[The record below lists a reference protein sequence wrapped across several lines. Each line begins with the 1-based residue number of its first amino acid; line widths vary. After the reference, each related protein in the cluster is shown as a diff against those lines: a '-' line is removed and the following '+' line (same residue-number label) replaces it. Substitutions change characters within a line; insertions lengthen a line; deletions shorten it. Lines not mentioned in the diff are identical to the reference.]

1 MSIKVY
7 SVGDKKKVAINTG
20 IKIKKYS
27 LPNGNIVSILCGKSK
42 NKRVACTII
51 TNEKPK
57 KPCATGSRTK
67 KGAICHRK

>member
-7 SVGDKKKVAINTG
+7 SVGDKKKVAIVTG

-27 LPNGNIVSILCGKSK
+27 LPNGNVVSILCGKSK
-42 NKRVACTII
+42 DKRVACTII

-57 KPCATGSRTK
+57 PCKSGPRTK
-67 KGAICHRK
+67 KGAVCRKN